1 MIFVEYLFFLG
12 PLLKYLMI
20 ICLNLVRN
28 FRNYK
33 NEIYKRYITLFFFIS
48 CSIIF

>member
-1 MIFVEYLFFLG
+1 MILIAKIHFLK

-28 FRNYK
+28 FRNFN
-33 NEIYKRYITLFFFIS
+33 NEIYKRSNTLFYFNGNSVSF
-48 CSIIF
+48 